1 MRIISSIR
9 EQPKL
14 IPLGRDAVKDL
25 NGIVSAGFSF
35 TIHRNKGMCCSVPVI
50 KFMIVL
56 LFEMPMWICQAY
68 FMRRM
73 SHSFGATP
81 AGTWP
86 CKLSFLINL
95 PLFWYIDWFISGS
108 KKYTLLPFVNVAI
121 PFLFAPVHYVH
132 TGLKCLEK

>member
-73 SHSFGATP
+73 RMAQPQLWDHTSWDLAMQTEFSYQSSII
-81 AGTWP
+81 
-86 CKLSFLINL
+86 LVYRL
-95 PLFWYIDWFISGS
+95 
-108 KKYTLLPFVNVAI
+108 
-121 PFLFAPVHYVH
+121 VH
-132 TGLKCLEK
+132 LW